1 MKQKIFSPGILNKE
15 RDDNLKPEKKG
26 GTKRAAK
33 SQKYKMYETMTPK
46 ERATKWF
53 ERPAYSI
60 RGDTNGYSE
69 DRKREEEGVSQK
81 LSEARKKNLAY

>member
-60 RGDTNGYSE
+60 RGDTIGQAKTESVQSSTERNT
-69 DRKREEEGVSQK
+69 KT
-81 LSEARKKNLAY
+81 L

>member
-15 RDDNLKPEKKG
+15 REDNLKPEKKG

-33 SQKYKMYETMTPK
+33 SQKYKIYETMTPK

-60 RGDTNGYSE
+60 RGDTIGQDRNKN
-69 DRKREEEGVSQK
+69 RKREEERIS
-81 LSEARKKNLAY
+81 